1 MEINMNIGI
10 VGLGLMGGSMA
21 RAYREYARENALDF
35 KIYGA
40 NRSRPIVDFAILEGT
55 LDGELNEETI
65 PLCDIIFVSLYPVAS
80 IRYLEENSH
89 LFAKSTMVIDLCGTK
104 RDICSAGF
112 ALAEKYGYT
121 FVGGHPMAGT
131 HNSGYKYSKAT
142 MFKGAP
148 MVIVPPRFNDISLFE
163 RIKKLLEPAMFGK
176 FSFTTAEEHDK
187 MIAFTS
193 QLAHVV
199 SNAYV
204 KSPTARNHKGF
215 SAGSY
220 KDMTRV
226 AWLNEVMWAELF
238 IENRENLLYE
248 IDGIISSLTE
258 YRDAI
263 ADSDTERLTEILRE
277 GRVAKEEIDGR

>member
-1 MEINMNIGI
+1 MTIGI
-10 VGLGLMGGSMA
+10 VGLGLIGGSMA
-21 RAYREYARENALDF
+21 KAYREFSNENELNF

-40 NRSRPIVDFAILEGT
+40 NRSRSIVDFAILERT
-55 LDGELNEETI
+55 VDAPLDASTI
-65 PLCDIIFVSLYPVAS
+65 PLCDIIFISLYPEAS
-80 IRYLEENSH
+80 IEYLKQNSH
-89 LFAKSTMVIDLCGTK
+89 LFSKHTIVIDLCGTK
-104 RDICSAGF
+104 REICSVGF
-112 ALAEKYGYT
+112 ELAKKHGYT

-131 HNSGYKYSKAT
+131 HNSGYKYSKSN

-148 MVIVPPRFNDISLFE
+148 MVIVPPTFNDISLLG
-163 RIKKLLEPAMFGK
+163 RIKELLAPARFGK
-176 FSFTTAEEHDK
+176 FSFTSADEHDR

-204 KSPTARNHKGF
+204 KSPTARKHKGF

-238 IENRENLLYE
+238 IENREPLLFE
-248 IDGIISSLTE
+248 IDSIISALTQ

-263 ADSDTERLTEILRE
+263 ADADTERLTEILRE
-277 GRVAKEEIDGR
+277 GRLAKEEIDGK

>member
-1 MEINMNIGI
+1 MKIGI
-10 VGLGLMGGSMA
+10 AGLGLIGGSIA
-21 RAYREYARENALDF
+21 KAYREHAKEN
-35 KIYGA
+35 GA
-40 NRSRPIVDFAILEGT
+40 DTQIFAFDKDKSIVDFAIIEGT
-55 LDGELNEETI
+55 LDGVLDESNIGE
-65 PLCDIIFVSLYPVAS
+65 CDLIFVALYPVAS
-80 IRYLEENSH
+80 AEYLTRVSH
-89 LFAKSTMVIDLCGTK
+89 LIKKSAFVIDLCGTK
-104 RDICSAGF
+104 QEICNVGF

-121 FVGGHPMAGT
+121 FIGGHPMAGT
-131 HNSGYKYSKAT
+131 HFSGYKYSKAT

-148 MVIVPPRFNDISLFE
+148 MVIVPPKFDDIAFFGE
-163 RIKKLLEPAMFGK
+163 IKALLSPAGFGK

-226 AWLNEVMWAELF
+226 AWLNENMWSELF
-238 IENRENLLYE
+238 FENKEPLLYE
-248 IDGIISSLTE
+248 IDQIISSLTE
-258 YRDAI
+258 YRDALVSG
-263 ADSDTERLTEILRE
+263 DREKMRNILRD
-277 GRVAKEEIDGR
+277 GRIAKEEIDG

>member
-1 MEINMNIGI
+1 MKIGI
-10 VGLGLMGGSMA
+10 AGLGLIGGSIA
-21 RAYREYARENALDF
+21 KAYKEYAKENQEDIEIFAFD
-35 KIYGA
+35 KDQ
-40 NRSRPIVDFAILEGT
+40 PIVDFAILEGT
-55 LDGELNEETI
+55 LDGVLDDNNIGE
-65 PLCDIIFVSLYPVAS
+65 CDLIFVALYPIAS
-80 IRYLEENSH
+80 AEYLTHVSN
-89 LFAKSTMVIDLCGTK
+89 LIKKSAFVIDLCGTK
-104 RDICSAGF
+104 QEICKVGF
-112 ALAEKYGYT
+112 ALAEQHGYT

-131 HNSGYKYSKAT
+131 HFSGYKYSKAT

-148 MVIVPPRFNDISLFE
+148 IVIVPPKFDDIAFFGD
-163 RIKKLLEPAMFGK
+163 IKVLLAPAGFGK

-204 KSPTARNHKGF
+204 KSPTAKKHKGF

-226 AWLNEVMWAELF
+226 AWLNENMWSELF
-238 IENRENLLYE
+238 FENKDPLLYE

-258 YRDAI
+258 YRDALESG
-263 ADSDTERLTEILRE
+263 DREKMRRILRE
-277 GRVAKEEIDGR
+277 GRIAKEEIDG